1 MEWSMNDMPCGNTA
15 ALRDYQNDQEL
26 FDELDEAAKNDRITD
41 FVVNDIQS
49 NGDLSLEAIGTEAL
63 LADVRGLEPA
73 LKVLLVEAIECRHTP
88 AQHQCNKELG
98 AYILDSVFEHI
109 GRNANV

>member
-1 MEWSMNDMPCGNTA
+1 MNNMPCGNTA

-26 FDELDEAAKNDRITD
+26 FDELDEAAKNDRITE
-41 FVVNDIQS
+41 FVIDDIQN
-49 NGDLSLEAIGTEAL
+49 NGELSLEAIGAEAL

-73 LKVLLVEAIECRHTP
+73 LKVLLVEAIECAPTP
-88 AQHQCNKELG
+88 SKDKCDKELG
-98 AYILDSVFEHI
+98 AYIREKVFEYI